1 MRMGASAPPPR
12 LYFRTKDRGPSMQAE
27 DRIIHFSVELLHPP
41 APLTK
46 EPLQKLYFDLSQTRD
61 AAYDST
67 DFTNPANPR
76 FHSRR
81 GQRTQSLALFLPD
94 RVVLVEEWAD
104 MPLSDFIEKV
114 REIAPRILRAR
125 EVQEYVAHTAT
136 IRSTFALT
144 HFEDARIFLI
154 DQVCKQ
160 QGRIGQHFGR
170 PIAIGGIRYVLPETN
185 EHPGSLNVNIESFRH
200 SRNEVFVEVKGI
212 FGRRRVRAEE
222 TDLIL
227 NNIRNVRSFI
237 TTGVYP
243 YLNQF
248 DQPTPAEGD

>member
-1 MRMGASAPPPR
+1 
-12 LYFRTKDRGPSMQAE
+12 MQSE

-41 APLTK
+41 APISK

-61 AAYDST
+61 AGYDST
-67 DFTNPANPR
+67 DFSNPGNPR
-76 FHSRR
+76 FYSRR

-94 RVVLVEEWAD
+94 RVVLMEEWAD
-104 MPLSDFIEKV
+104 IPLSDFLEKV

-144 HFEDARIFLI
+144 HFDDARIFLI
-154 DQVCKQ
+154 DQVCQQ

-185 EHPGSLNVNIESFRH
+185 EHPGTFNVNIESFRH
-200 SRNEVFVEVKGI
+200 SRNEVFVEVKGV
-212 FGRRRVRAEE
+212 FGRRRVRSEE
-222 TDLIL
+222 VDIIL

-237 TTGVYP
+237 STGVFP

-248 DQPTPAEGD
+248 DQPQPSQND